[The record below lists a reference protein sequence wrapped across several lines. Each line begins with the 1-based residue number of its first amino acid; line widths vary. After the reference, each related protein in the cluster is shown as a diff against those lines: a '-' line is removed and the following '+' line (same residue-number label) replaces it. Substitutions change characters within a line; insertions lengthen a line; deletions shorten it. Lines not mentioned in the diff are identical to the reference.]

1 MSLFSN
7 LGLKLLAVAVAFM
20 LWSVSHTTT
29 VVERGFDLPI
39 AAESVPEELVVTDQ
53 STDTVNVRVR
63 GSRAAMRRLLEGDL
77 FYEVDLGGA
86 KLGVTAHEVETQ
98 DLSLP
103 RGLQVVSRSPARID
117 FTLARR
123 GRRSVALKADIEG
136 APAEGFKLDGIEIE
150 PARIW
155 ISGPR
160 SEVLRLAEV
169 MTETIEVDGLDAPFE
184 TQVRPALVG
193 RNLWLE
199 NDRDVTVRVKI
210 SPEEPPPEVAEETG

>member
-1 MSLFSN
+1 MSLLNN

-29 VVERGFDLPI
+29 LVERGFDLPV
-39 AAESVPEELVVTDQ
+39 AVEGVPEELVVTGQ

-77 FYEVDLGGA
+77 LYDVDLAGA
-86 KLGVTAHEVETQ
+86 RLGVTAHEVETQ
-98 DLSLP
+98 DLRLP
-103 RGLQVVSRSPARID
+103 RGLQVVSRSPAGID

-123 GRRSVALKADIEG
+123 GRRSVALKADIVG
-136 APAEGFKLDGIEIE
+136 TPAEGFKLDGIEIE

-160 SEVLRLAEV
+160 SEVLRLGEV
-169 MTETIEVDGLDAPFE
+169 MTETIEVNGLDAPFE
-184 TQVRPALVG
+184 TQVRPSVVG

-199 NDRDVTVRVKI
+199 NDRDVTVRVTI
-210 SPEEPPPEVAEETG
+210 SPAEVPETGEETG